1 MVFANYAVE
10 HSVKREMEP
19 LVLVVDD
26 ERHIVALL
34 TELLEDEG
42 YHVMSA
48 YDGVDALE
56 LVRAH
61 APDLVL
67 ADIMMPRLDGLAL
80 LSSLHESNATLPVV
94 LMSAAVTPLTH
105 EVPYISKPFDLEEL
119 LNVLAHEL
127 AGRHGTNPSST

>member
-1 MVFANYAVE
+1 MVFANYAVGPL
-10 HSVKREMEP
+10 VKQETEP

-42 YHVMSA
+42 YHVVSA

-80 LSSLHESNATLPVV
+80 FNSLRESNVALPVV

-105 EVPYISKPFDLEEL
+105 EAPYISKPFDLEEL
-119 LNVLAHEL
+119 LNVLAQQL
-127 AGRHGTNPSST
+127 TSRRGTDPSS

>member
-1 MVFANYAVE
+1 MKQALA
-10 HSVKREMEP
+10 P

-67 ADIMMPRLDGLAL
+67 ADIMMPRMDGLAL
-80 LSSLHESNATLPVV
+80 LNSLHESNAVLPVV

-127 AGRHGTNPSST
+127 ANRQETDPSPT

>member
-1 MVFANYAVE
+1 VVFANYAVGPL
-10 HSVKREMEP
+10 VKQETEP

-42 YHVMSA
+42 YQVVSA
-48 YDGVDALE
+48 YDGVDALK

-80 LSSLHESNATLPVV
+80 LSSLRESNAALPVV

-119 LNVLAHEL
+119 LHVLAQQL
-127 AGRHGTNPSST
+127 ASRRDPGSSS